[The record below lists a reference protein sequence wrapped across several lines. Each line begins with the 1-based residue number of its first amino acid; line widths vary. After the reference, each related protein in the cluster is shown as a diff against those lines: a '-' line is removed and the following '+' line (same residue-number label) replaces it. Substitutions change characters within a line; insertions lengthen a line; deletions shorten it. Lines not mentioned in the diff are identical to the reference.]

1 MDLAVVEILVD
12 SLNEGKIV
20 FKNGL
25 KGAIVLGDKG

>member
-1 MDLAVVEILVD
+1 MDLAVVEILID

-25 KGAIVLGDKG
+25 KGSIIMGDKY